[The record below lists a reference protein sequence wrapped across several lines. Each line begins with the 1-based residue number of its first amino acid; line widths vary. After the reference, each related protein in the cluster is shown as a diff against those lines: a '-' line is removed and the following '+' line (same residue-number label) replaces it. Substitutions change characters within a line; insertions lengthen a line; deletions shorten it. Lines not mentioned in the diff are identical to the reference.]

1 MKEIGKE
8 ERGRMY
14 AALVKSYKTGWTPFE
29 AGALFCG
36 YWPETYEAPDDF
48 DIRQIDPDWLADADK
63 FAEYKTVEHWFSGL
77 RGWLENTFPNEK
89 SPIVVLFDDLK
100 RKDLLFLVKGLA
112 EAEWTGYEACHYLS
126 ACSPNLQEAS
136 FHSCSDDDFD
146 AEEHERLNDFQ
157 DVDKTLRE
165 VVSGGV
171 GKNFSAEF
179 YGHRAPNKFNRSKDG
194 MALAHPVDCFRAFSR
209 EVLEPQAFKP
219 FIFQIADEIEGGAEP
234 SAPSVQI
241 DDLQSFWAQTPSP
254 SVADLD
260 AYTSFDSGDCKG
272 ELALPIA
279 PNMSDG
285 IEVVSGVTLGQLR
298 GLLDEKN
305 EGTTFCPRLLAAI
318 RAELE
323 LNAMRVQVK
332 EPNTF
337 TMTHGKDE
345 KACLKRLIEQQ
356 CRELRIFNCNDSDV
370 QKRSGNRT
378 ITSQDTAPI
387 ERILRHEREAKNGRR

>member
-1 MKEIGKE
+1 MKAIDPA
-8 ERGRMY
+8 ERGKMFKM
-14 AALVKSYKTGWTPFE
+14 LLSSYQTGWGPFE
-29 AGALFCG
+29 AGSLFCG
-36 YWPETYEAPDDF
+36 FWPDSYEEGEAIEKGLAWFGGLDTCNEIKTAEQWF
-48 DIRQIDPDWLADADK
+48 GEQRDWLFQQFLDR
-63 FAEYKTVEHWFSGL
+63 E
-77 RGWLENTFPNEK
+77 
-89 SPIVVLFDDLK
+89 SPIVSLFDELK
-100 RKDLLFLVKGLA
+100 KKDAVFLLEGLSK
-112 EAEWTGYEACHYLS
+112 AEWTGYEACHYLS
-126 ACSPNLQEAS
+126 GCSPNLQEAS
-136 FHSCSDDDFD
+136 FHCCSLEDFD
-146 AEEHERLNDFQ
+146 AEEHERLNDFK
-157 DVDKTLRE
+157 DVDKTLR
-165 VVSGGV
+165 VVMSSGV
-171 GKNFSAEF
+171 GNNFAAEF
-179 YGHRAPNKFNRSKDG
+179 YGHITPNKFNRSKGG
-194 MALAHPVDCFRAFSR
+194 MSLAHPVGCFRAFSR
-209 EVLEPQAFKP
+209 EMLEPQAFKP
-219 FIFQIADEIEGGAEP
+219 LIFQIADEIEGEAEP
-234 SAPSVQI
+234 AAPSVQF